1 MNKTI
6 LTVIFIAGVGLLL
19 ISALK
24 SNGGDSGTAWK
35 EKIVWADAAM
45 PQTEIAKAARPIFL
59 FVHTEWCTYCKKMK
73 GETFADADVE
83 KILNDHFTNIIMNP
97 ETDGVV
103 RFMGVEQSAADL
115 AKKLGVDGYPALFFF
130 TAEGKLI
137 ARQPGYLPPDDFAVM
152 AQYIGSGYYQK
163 MSFEKFR
170 ALPLED
176 KKAAYGG

>member
-6 LTVIFIAGVGLLL
+6 LTVIFIGGVGLLL
-19 ISALK
+19 LSALRG
-24 SNGGDSGTAWK
+24 NGGAGGTDWK
-35 EKIVWADAAM
+35 NKIVWVDPATSEMDIARAA
-45 PQTEIAKAARPIFL
+45 KPIFL

-73 GETFADADVE
+73 GEAFADHNIQ
-83 KILNDHFTNIIMNP
+83 KIMNDRFTNIIMNP
-97 ETDGVV
+97 ETDCVV

-137 ARQPGYLPPDDFAVM
+137 ARQPGYLPVSDFAAL

-163 MSFEKFR
+163 MSFEKYR

-176 KKAAYGG
+176 KKQAYGG